1 MASCRMTNIA
11 DQVQVSL
18 APEEALVL
26 FDLLSRWTD
35 DKDAA
40 TPSSDC
46 FESPAEC
53 AVLHNVLAT
62 LEKRLAAPFRAD
74 YAELVESARA
84 RMAQGWEGT
93 TLRA

>member
-1 MASCRMTNIA
+1 MTYTG
-11 DQVQVSL
+11 DQARISL
-18 APEEALVL
+18 SPDEAVVL

-35 DKDAA
+35 EKDAP

-53 AVLHNVLAT
+53 AVLHNVLAS
-62 LEKRLAAPFRAD
+62 LETQLAAPFRAE
-74 YAELVESARA
+74 YADLVERARA
-84 RMAQGWEGT
+84 RLAQEWQGA